1 MENLKIYSAID
12 KLNNKIEVKTVNNY
26 EDFSNTIIVFRGFPY
41 YEILSEEEIKKE
53 FSMYQDKGIAL
64 GAYVNDKIVG
74 LNCIVY
80 ESENKHSLKFV
91 DPKKVA
97 YFSGLAVKEECRG
110 LGIGKIL
117 VRECD
122 KFLQDLKMFDY
133 EYARILLHGSMSEGI
148 FKLNNFID
156 ASVKD
161 ELIVDEVGYIRSNTN
176 KYATDERKYMVKK
189 LNSNASNY
197 FRSAR

>member
-12 KLNNKIEVKTVNNY
+12 KLNNKIEVKTVNNFN
-26 EDFSNTIIVFRGFPY
+26 DFADTIIVFRGFPY
-41 YEILSEEEIKKE
+41 YEMLPEEDIKDE
-53 FSMYQDKGIAL
+53 FSVYQDKGIAL

-80 ESENKHSLKFV
+80 ESDDKHSLAFV

-97 YFSGLAVKEECRG
+97 YYSGLAVKEECRG

-117 VRECD
+117 VRETD

-148 FKLNNFID
+148 FRLNKFED

-161 ELIVDEVGYIRSNTN
+161 GLIVDEVEFVRSNTG
-176 KYATDERKYMVKK
+176 KCASDERKYMVKK
-189 LNSNASNY
+189 LTLNAPNY
-197 FRSAR
+197 FRR

>member
-26 EDFSNTIIVFRGFPY
+26 EDFKNTIIVFRGFPY
-41 YEILSEEEIKKE
+41 YEMLPEEDIKDE
-53 FSMYQDKGIAL
+53 FGLYQDKGIAL
-64 GAYVNDKIVG
+64 GAYVNDQIVG

-80 ESENKHSLKFV
+80 ESEDKHSLAFV
-91 DPKKVA
+91 DPKKIA
-97 YFSGLAVKEECRG
+97 YYSGLAVKEECRG

-117 VRECD
+117 VSETD

-148 FKLNNFID
+148 FRLNGFED
-156 ASVKD
+156 AKVSD
-161 ELIVDEVGYIRSNTN
+161 GLIVDEVGYVRSNTG

-189 LNSNASNY
+189 LVPNTSDY
-197 FRSAR
+197 FRR

>member
-12 KLNNKIEVKTVNNY
+12 KLNNKIEVKTVNNFN
-26 EDFSNTIIVFRGFPY
+26 DFADTIAVFRGFPY
-41 YEILSEEEIKKE
+41 YEMLPLEDIKEEY
-53 FSMYQDKGIAL
+53 SLYQDKGIAL

-80 ESENKHSLKFV
+80 ESEDKHSLAFV

-97 YFSGLAVKEECRG
+97 YYSGLAVKEECRG

-117 VRECD
+117 VGETD

-148 FKLNNFID
+148 FKLNGFED
-156 ASVKD
+156 ASVQD
-161 ELIVDEVGYIRSNTN
+161 GLIVDEVGYVRSNTGN
-176 KYATDERKYMVKK
+176 YATDERKYMVKK
-189 LNSNASNY
+189 LTLDAPSY
-197 FRSAR
+197 FRR

>member
-12 KLNNKIEVKTVNNY
+12 KLNNKIEVKTVNNFN
-26 EDFSNTIIVFRGFPY
+26 DFADTLAVFRGFPY
-41 YEILSEEEIKKE
+41 YEMLPVEDIKEE
-53 FSMYQDKGIAL
+53 FSLYQDKGIAL

-80 ESENKHSLKFV
+80 ESEDKHSLAFV

-97 YFSGLAVKEECRG
+97 YYSGLAVKEECRG

-117 VRECD
+117 VRETD

-133 EYARILLHGSMSEGI
+133 EYARILLTGSMSEGI
-148 FKLNNFID
+148 FRLNGFED
-156 ASVKD
+156 ASVQD
-161 ELIVDEVGYIRSNTN
+161 GLIVDEVGYVRSNTLE
-176 KYATDERKYMVKK
+176 YAPDKRKYMVKK
-189 LNSNASNY
+189 LTLDAPNY
-197 FRSAR
+197 FRR

>member
-12 KLNNKIEVKTVNNY
+12 KLNNKIEVKTVNGY
-26 EDFSNTIIVFRGFPY
+26 EDFKNTITVFRGFPY
-41 YEILSEEEIKKE
+41 YETLPEVDIKDE
-53 FSMYQDKGIAL
+53 FSLYQDKGIAL

-80 ESENKHSLKFV
+80 ESEDKHSIAFV

-97 YFSGLAVKEECRG
+97 YYSGLAVKEECRG
-110 LGIGKIL
+110 LGIAKIL
-117 VRECD
+117 VSETD

-148 FKLNNFID
+148 FRLNGFED

-161 ELIVDEVGYIRSNTN
+161 GLIVDEVGFVRSNTGE
-176 KYATDERKYMVKK
+176 YAPDERKYMVKK
-189 LNSNASNY
+189 LTLNAPDY
-197 FRSAR
+197 FRR